1 MKGTVTLAIYF
12 AAVGIRTTYYFEM
25 YSTFKV
31 WFNNF
36 HTKILNELGRSISID
51 FQVNAHTIELL
62 ADCWLFSLSPSP

>member
-1 MKGTVTLAIYF
+1 MKGIVNLAIDF
-12 AAVGIRTTYYFEM
+12 AAVGIRTTYFEM

-36 HTKILNELGRSISID
+36 HTKILNELERSISIG
-51 FQVNAHTIELL
+51 FQVNAHTIELS